1 MQILIPFSLFLEPV
15 APQHFFN
22 FATTIFY
29 FLGHILGTKVT
40 NILDEVKEGN
50 VPEIDKGLRIK
61 G

>member
-1 MQILIPFSLFLEPV
+1 MQLLIPFSLILEPV
-15 APQHFFN
+15 VPPHFLN

-40 NILDEVKEGN
+40 NNSDEVKEGN
-50 VPEIDKGLRIK
+50 MPEIDKGLRIK